1 MFTLSSCAALTLNLS
16 KTLIFNLRGNLL
28 MSSTPRR
35 TCTLALTAIL
45 SLPFLAPITSPSLF
59 AQVVSDGSTVMG
71 TVADPGGNML
81 AAATVQLK
89 SDSSSFTRKA
99 NADSSGHFLISGV
112 PAGVYIVSVSAPGFS
127 IAVQQGVRVLAD
139 QPKSLTFSLSL
150 GNFSQQVTVDG
161 GGTTS
166 IAAQLAPMDAPLDER
181 SARTEVNTTF
191 IRNYTP
197 PTADFGELVAL
208 VPGTETTNSN
218 GVGLGQSNTSFRGF
232 SDGSYDI
239 DFDGIPFYDTNTP
252 SHHSWAFFPS
262 QWIGGVDFDRSPGTA
277 STIGPTPFGGSIHL
291 LSNQMPS
298 ERNLRGGVSYGSFN
312 TFLFDGSFNSGDFGG
327 YSKKSNLFIDVHH
340 MSSDGYQTF
349 NYQTRNA
356 GSLKYQYKLSDKT
369 VLTGFTGVIW
379 LDANSPNLSSTRAQ
393 ILANGDNYLL
403 QKTDTTQANYYP
415 YNRYHVPTDFE
426 YVGINSQLGHSWS
439 LDFKPYTYNYDNSQ
453 FYAKQP
459 KGGAPINPDVCGIP
473 VKKISPCAVDKY
485 NSYRKF
491 GETLAVSQVSSHG
504 IFRTGLWYERA
515 ATNRHQFPSNPF
527 TRKDDV
533 LPNFSEKF
541 RTNSYQPYAEYQWMA
556 TRKLSITAGLK
567 FAYYTMALDQYA
579 DNGGKIGSTNPITH
593 KPFTVVSNS
602 VDYHSWLPSLDASYR
617 LKPNWSV
624 YGQGSTGSVVPPSSV
639 YDTAGALVGTPPKP
653 QTSTTY
659 QMGTVVKLKRVTF
672 DADFYHTRFQNGY
685 SSSTDNDPNS
695 ALFGES
701 IQYISPSSI
710 TLGGE
715 FESSIYLGSGLSLY
729 LNATRGKATYV
740 GTLGAVCISGTAG
753 CTASTPQIT
762 QKAPSDLWVAQTP
775 TDTEAEGLTYQQK
788 GWNVGVFNKR
798 IGSKWEDNGAYHN
811 QLRDDPY
818 NVSNAYINYTIRGHS
833 HFDQTKIRLSVNNL
847 MGSHNIT
854 SVGPGGALVPVT
866 FTSGGVAYTD
876 AFLGSTT
883 ASPGYTGGRNLA
895 DNPNLLPGRSVIL
908 SVTFGFS
915 PGH

>member
-1 MFTLSSCAALTLNLS
+1 
-16 KTLIFNLRGNLL
+16 
-28 MSSTPRR
+28 MSLTPRR
-35 TCTLALTAIL
+35 TCTLALTAVL
-45 SLPFLAPITSPSLF
+45 SLPFFAPLHSRSLF
-59 AQVVSDGSTVMG
+59 AQVVSGGGTVAG
-71 TVADPGGNML
+71 TVADLGGNML
-81 AAATVQLK
+81 ATASVVLK
-89 SDSSSFTRKA
+89 SDASNFTRKA
-99 NADSSGHFLISGV
+99 TADSSGRFSIGNV
-112 PAGVYIVSVSAPGFS
+112 PAGVYTVSASAPGFS
-127 IAVQQGVRVLAD
+127 IAVQQGVRVLAN

-150 GNFSQQVTVDG
+150 GNFSQQVTVDA
-161 GGTTS
+161 GGTNS

-191 IRNYTP
+191 IQNYTA
-197 PTADFGELVAL
+197 PTADYGELVAM

-218 GVGLGQSNTSFRGF
+218 GVGLGQSTTNFRGF
-232 SDGSYDI
+232 ADGDYDI

-291 LSNQMPS
+291 LSKQMPS
-298 ERNLRGGVSYGSFN
+298 ERNLRGGFSYGSFN
-312 TFLFDGSFNSGDFGG
+312 TVLFDGSFNSGDFGG
-327 YSKKSNLFIDVHH
+327 ANKKSNLFVDVHH
-340 MSSDGYQTF
+340 LSSDGYQTF

-356 GSLKYQYKLSDKT
+356 GSLKYQYRLSDKT

-393 ILANGDNYLL
+393 ILAKGDNYLL
-403 QKTDTTQANYYP
+403 QNTDPTQANYYL

-439 LDFKPYTYNYDNSQ
+439 LDFKPYTYNYDNSE

-459 KGGAPINPDVCGIP
+459 KGGAPINPTVCGTP

-485 NSYRKF
+485 NSYRKY
-491 GETLAVSQVSSHG
+491 GETLALSQTSSHG
-504 IFRTGLWYERA
+504 IFRTGLWYEWA

-527 TRKDDV
+527 TLKDDK

-541 RTNSYQPYAEYQWMA
+541 WTNSYQPYAEYEWMA
-556 TRKLSITAGLK
+556 TKKLSVTAGLK
-567 FAYYTMALDQYA
+567 FAFYTMDLQQFA
-579 DNGGKIGSTNPITH
+579 DNGGKIGSTNPITGV
-593 KPFTVVSNS
+593 PFTSVSNS
-602 VDYHSWLPSLDASYR
+602 VNYHSWLPSLDANYR
-617 LKPNWSV
+617 IKSNWSV

-659 QMGTVVKLKRVTF
+659 QTGTVLKLKRVTF

-685 SSSTDNDPNS
+685 SSSIDNDPNS

-715 FESSIYLGSGLSLY
+715 FETSVALGHGLSLY
-729 LNATRGKATYV
+729 LNGTRGRATYV
-740 GTLGAVCISGTAG
+740 GTLTAYSPSGT
-753 CTASTPQIT
+753 TENPLVV
-762 QKAPSDLWVAQTP
+762 KAPSGLWVAQAP
-775 TDTEAEGLTYQQK
+775 TDTEAEGVTYQDK
-788 GWNVGVFNKR
+788 AWNIGVFNKR
-798 IGSKWEDNGAYHN
+798 VGSKWEDNGAYHN
-811 QLRDDPY
+811 QVRDDPY
-818 NVSNAYINYTIRGHS
+818 NVSNAFINYTIRGGS

-854 SVGPGGALVPVT
+854 SVSPGGALVT
-866 FTSGGVAYTD
+866 ASLTSGGLTYTD
-876 AFLGSTT
+876 PFVGTT
-883 ASPGYTGGRNLA
+883 TSSPGFTGGRNLA
-895 DNPNLLPGRSVIL
+895 DNPNLLPGRSIIL

-915 PGH
+915 PGR

>member
-1 MFTLSSCAALTLNLS
+1 VTT
-16 KTLIFNLRGNLL
+16 
-28 MSSTPRR
+28 
-35 TCTLALTAIL
+35 
-45 SLPFLAPITSPSLF
+45 PSLF
-59 AQVVSDGSTVMG
+59 AQTTSGTITGAVV
-71 TVADPGGNML
+71 DPGGNVL
-81 AAATVQLK
+81 PGAAVLLK
-89 SDSSSFTRKA
+89 SDSGSLTRKA
-99 NADSSGHFLISGV
+99 NADSAGHFTISGL
-112 PAGVYIVSVSAPGFS
+112 PAGTYTVSVSAPGFS
-127 IAVQQGVRVLAD
+127 VAVQQAIQLAVG
-139 QPKSLTFSLSL
+139 QPKNLSFSLSL
-150 GNFSQQVTVDG
+150 GNFSQQVTVDAG
-161 GGTTS
+161 GSNS
-166 IAAQLAPMDAPLDER
+166 IAAQRAPLDAPLDER
-181 SARTEVNTTF
+181 SARSEINTTF
-191 IRNYTP
+191 IQNYTA

-208 VPGTETTNSN
+208 VPGTETTDAN
-218 GVGLGQSNTSFRGF
+218 GVGLGQSTTSFRGF
-232 SDGSYDI
+232 PDGDYDI

-291 LSNQMPS
+291 LSKQMSP
-298 ERNLRGGVSYGSFN
+298 ERNIRGGVSYGSFN

-327 YSKKSNLFIDVHH
+327 ANKKSNLFVDVHH

-369 VLTGFTGVIW
+369 VLTGFSGVIW
-379 LDANSPNLSSTRAQ
+379 LDANTPNLASTRQQ
-393 ILANGDNYLL
+393 ILTNGDNYLL
-403 QKTDTTQANYYP
+403 QNTDTTQANYYK
-415 YNRYHVPTDFE
+415 YNYYHVPTDFE

-439 LDFKPYTYNYDNSQ
+439 LDFKPYTYNYDNSE
-453 FYAKQP
+453 FYGKQP
-459 KGGAPINPDVCGIP
+459 KNNGPINPTVCGTP
-473 VKKISPCAVDKY
+473 VKGISPCAVDKY
-485 NSYRKF
+485 NSYRKY

-504 IFRTGLWYERA
+504 IFRTGMWYEWA

-527 TRKDDV
+527 TLKDDA
-533 LPNFSEKF
+533 LSNFSEKF
-541 RTNSYQPYAEYQWMA
+541 WTNSYQPYAEYEYMA
-556 TRKLSITAGLK
+556 TKKLNITAGLK
-567 FAYYTMALDQYA
+567 FAFYTMDLTQFA
-579 DNGGKIGSTNPITH
+579 DNGGKIGSTNPITGV
-593 KPFTVVSNS
+593 PFTSVNNS
-602 VDYHSWLPSLDASYR
+602 VNYHSWLPSLDASYR

-624 YGQGSTGSVVPPSSV
+624 YGQVSTGSVVPPSSV

-659 QMGTVVKLKRVTF
+659 QTGTVLKLKRVAF

-685 SSSTDNDPNS
+685 SSATDNDVNS
-695 ALFGES
+695 PLYGES

-729 LNATRGKATYV
+729 LNGTRGQATYV
-740 GTLGAVCISGTAG
+740 GTLDAACITGTAG
-753 CTASTPQIT
+753 CTSSTPQVV
-762 QKAPSDLWVAQTP
+762 QKAPSGLWVTETP
-775 TDTEAEGLTYQQK
+775 SDTEAQGLTYQQK

-818 NVSNAYINYTIRGHS
+818 NVSNAYINYTIRGGS

-854 SVGPGGALVPVT
+854 SVAPGGALVPVT
-866 FTSGGVAYTD
+866 YTTGGVAYTD
-876 AFLGSTT
+876 PFKGTT
-883 ASPGYTGGRNLA
+883 TSSPGYTGGVNLA

-915 PGH
+915 PGR

>member
-1 MFTLSSCAALTLNLS
+1 
-16 KTLIFNLRGNLL
+16 
-28 MSSTPRR
+28 MSLTPRR
-35 TCTLALTAIL
+35 TCILALATLL
-45 SLPFLAPITSPSLF
+45 SLPILASLTTPTLF
-59 AQVVSDGSTVMG
+59 AQSESGASTITG
-71 TVADPGGNML
+71 AILDPAGNVL
-81 AAATVQLK
+81 PSAAVLLK
-89 SDSSSFTRKA
+89 SDSSSLTRKV
-99 NADSSGHFLISGV
+99 NADAQGHFSISGL
-112 PAGVYIVSVSAPGFS
+112 PAGLYTVSVSAPGFS
-127 IAVQQGVRVLAD
+127 IAVQQGVKLLAD
-139 QPKSLTFSLSL
+139 QPKNLSFSLSL
-150 GNFSQQVTVDG
+150 GNFSQQVTVDAG
-161 GGTTS
+161 GSNS

-191 IRNYTP
+191 IRNYTA

-218 GVGLGQSNTSFRGF
+218 GVGLGQSTTSFRGF

-312 TFLFDGSFNSGDFGG
+312 TFLFDGSYNSGDFGG

-369 VLTGFTGVIW
+369 VLTGFTGVVW
-379 LDANSPNLSSTRAQ
+379 LDSNSPDLASTRAQ

-403 QKTDTTQANYYP
+403 QNTDNTQANYYK
-415 YNRYHVPTDFE
+415 YNYYHVPTDFE

-439 LDFKPYTYNYDNSQ
+439 LDFKPYTYNYDNSE
-453 FYAKQP
+453 FYGKQP
-459 KGGAPINPDVCGIP
+459 KNAPINPTVCGTP
-473 VKKISPCAVDKY
+473 VKGISPCAVDKY
-485 NSYRKF
+485 NSYRKY

-515 ATNRHQFPSNPF
+515 ATNRHQSPSNPF
-527 TRKDDV
+527 TLKDDV

-567 FAYYTMALDQYA
+567 FAFYTMVLDQFA
-579 DNGGKIGSTNPITH
+579 DNGGKIGSTNPITGE
-593 KPFTVVSNS
+593 PFTVVSNS
-602 VDYHSWLPSLDASYR
+602 VNYHSWLPSLDANYR

-624 YGQGSTGSVVPPSSV
+624 YAQASTGSVVPPSSV

-659 QMGTVVKLKRVTF
+659 QTGTVLKLKRVTF

-740 GTLGAVCISGTAG
+740 GTLGAVCVSGTAG
-753 CTASTPQIT
+753 CTSSTPQIT
-762 QKAPSDLWVAQTP
+762 QKAPSDLWVTGAP
-775 TDTEAEGLTYQQK
+775 TDTEAEAITWQQK

-818 NVSNAYINYTIRGHS
+818 NVSNAFINYTIHNGS

-854 SVGPGGALVPVT
+854 SASPGGALVPVT

-876 AFLGSTT
+876 SFLATT
-883 ASPGYTGGRNLA
+883 TSSPGFTGGRNLA
-895 DNPNLLPGRSVIL
+895 DNPNLLPGRSIML

-915 PGH
+915 PGR

>member
-1 MFTLSSCAALTLNLS
+1 
-16 KTLIFNLRGNLL
+16 
-28 MSSTPRR
+28 MSSTPRC
-35 TCTLALTAIL
+35 TCTLALALLL
-45 SLPFLAPITSPSLF
+45 SLPIVTFFAAPALC
-59 AQVVSDGSTVMG
+59 AQSESGVSTLSGAVLDPAGNVV
-71 TVADPGGNML
+71 PG
-81 AAATVQLK
+81 AAVVLK
-89 SDSSSFTRKA
+89 SDSSSFIRKA
-99 NADSSGHFLISGV
+99 SADNQGHFSIGSL
-112 PAGVYIVSVSAPGFS
+112 PAGLYTVSVSAPGFS
-127 IAVQQGVRVLAD
+127 LAVQQGVRVVAG
-139 QPKSLTFSLSL
+139 QPKNLSFSLSL
-150 GNFSQQVTVDG
+150 GNFSQQVTVDAG
-161 GGTTS
+161 GSNS

-218 GVGLGQSNTSFRGF
+218 GVGLGQSTTSFRGF

-291 LSNQMPS
+291 LSNQMSS

-327 YSKKSNLFIDVHH
+327 YGKKSNLFVDVHH

-369 VLTGFTGVIW
+369 VLTGFAGVVW
-379 LDANSPNLSSTRAQ
+379 LDANSPDLSSTRAQ
-393 ILANGDNYLL
+393 ILAHGDNYLL
-403 QKTDTTQANYYP
+403 QETDTTQANFYK

-426 YVGINSQLGHSWS
+426 YVGINSKLGHSWS
-439 LDFKPYTYNYDNSQ
+439 LDFKPYTYNYDNSE

-459 KGGAPINPDVCGIP
+459 KGGAPINEDVCAIP

-541 RTNSYQPYAEYQWMA
+541 WTNSYQPYGEYQWMA
-556 TRKLSITAGLK
+556 TRELSITAGLK
-567 FAYYTMALDQYA
+567 FAFYTMALDQFA
-579 DNGGKIGSTNPITH
+579 DNGGKIGSTNPITG

-602 VDYHSWLPSLDASYR
+602 VNYHSWLPSLDASYR

-659 QMGTVVKLKRVTF
+659 QTGTVLKLKRVTF

-701 IQYISPSSI
+701 IQFISPSSI

-740 GTLGAVCISGTAG
+740 GTLGATCVTGTAG
-753 CTASTPQIT
+753 CSTSTPQIT

-788 GWNVGVFNKR
+788 GWNVGIFNKR

-818 NVSNAYINYTIRGHS
+818 NVSNAFINYTIHSGS

-866 FTSGGVAYTD
+866 FTSGGMVYTD
-876 AFLGSTT
+876 SFRGVTT

-895 DNPNLLPGRSVIL
+895 DNPNLLPGRSIIL

-915 PGH
+915 PGR